1 MDQENGTP
9 PEHTVLEESFV
20 HTLADGCIITVFKPQ
35 GVLRVRLRNLL
46 GDVFSKDDEFKN
58 IATAFLCIKK
68 WSSVPSPLN
77 NPNQFEA
84 LMARFKDDADLDE
97 FMEKYSKLTQ
107 PELSKILADTMFEA
121 MDKGLND
128 EQTKELVRERTLPFA
143 KARLERLRD

>member
-1 MDQENGTP
+1 MDHDVESPSEQHVP
-9 PEHTVLEESFV
+9 EESFTHV
-20 HTLADGCIITVFKPQ
+20 LSDGCVITVYKPQ

-46 GDVFSKDDEFKN
+46 GDMFSKDEEFKN

-77 NPNQFEA
+77 NSNQFEA

-97 FMEKYSKLTQ
+97 FMEKYAKLTQ

-121 MDKGLND
+121 LDKGLND